1 MSKISF
7 HKNRKKYELVQTG
20 LSTFWKKPMRFY
32 KLYRTVSKKPRFN
45 RIFFQKFLDNLSNIN
60 YDYLNRKFLFPKKA
74 KVLRMKN
81 TNTSYFKLT
90 KSENE
95 IMDLM
100 WKENR
105 PLSRSEIIEL
115 TPDRTWKPASIHILL
130 NSMLEKKAIEVA
142 GFVQST
148 KNYART
154 FIPSVTADAYAIMQV
169 KSSPVFSQDSIPSLV
184 SSLLE
189 EVTSMEILQ
198 QLEEMVQNKKKKL

>member
-1 MSKISF
+1 MIRESVNLFSQE
-7 HKNRKKYELVQTG
+7 REGELT
-20 LSTFWKKPMRFY
+20 
-32 KLYRTVSKKPRFN
+32 
-45 RIFFQKFLDNLSNIN
+45 
-60 YDYLNRKFLFPKKA
+60 
-74 KVLRMKN
+74 MKN
-81 TNTSYFKLT
+81 AKTPYFKLT

-154 FIPSVTADAYAIMQV
+154 FVPSVTADAYAIMQV
-169 KSSPVFSQDSIPSLV
+169 KSSPIYSQESIPSLV
-184 SSLLE
+184 TSLLDD
-189 EVTSMEILQ
+189 VTDMEILDKVGELLETRKA
-198 QLEEMVQNKKKKL
+198 QLK

>member
-1 MSKISF
+1 
-7 HKNRKKYELVQTG
+7 
-20 LSTFWKKPMRFY
+20 
-32 KLYRTVSKKPRFN
+32 
-45 RIFFQKFLDNLSNIN
+45 
-60 YDYLNRKFLFPKKA
+60 
-74 KVLRMKN
+74 MKN
-81 TNTSYFKLT
+81 VKTPYFKLT

-100 WKENR
+100 WKEDR

-115 TPDRTWKPASIHILL
+115 TPERTWKPASIHILL

-154 FIPSVTADAYAIMQV
+154 FVPSVTADAYAIMQV
-169 KSSPVFSQDSIPSLV
+169 KSSPVFSQESIPSLV

-189 EVTSMEILQ
+189 EVTEMEIID
-198 QLEEMVQNKKKKL
+198 QLEDLVENRKAQLK

>member
-1 MSKISF
+1 MISESVNLF
-7 HKNRKKYELVQTG
+7 SQEREGELT
-20 LSTFWKKPMRFY
+20 
-32 KLYRTVSKKPRFN
+32 
-45 RIFFQKFLDNLSNIN
+45 
-60 YDYLNRKFLFPKKA
+60 
-74 KVLRMKN
+74 MKN
-81 TNTSYFKLT
+81 AKTSYFKLT

-154 FIPSVTADAYAIMQV
+154 FVPSVTADAYAIMQV
-169 KSSPVFSQDSIPSLV
+169 KSSPIYSQESIPSLV
-184 SSLLE
+184 SSLLDDA
-189 EVTSMEILQ
+189 TDMEILDKVEELLEARKA
-198 QLEEMVQNKKKKL
+198 QLK

>member
-1 MSKISF
+1 
-7 HKNRKKYELVQTG
+7 
-20 LSTFWKKPMRFY
+20 
-32 KLYRTVSKKPRFN
+32 
-45 RIFFQKFLDNLSNIN
+45 
-60 YDYLNRKFLFPKKA
+60 
-74 KVLRMKN
+74 MKN
-81 TNTSYFKLT
+81 VKTPYFKLT

-100 WKENR
+100 WKEGR

-154 FIPSVTADAYAIMQV
+154 FVPSVSADAYAIMQV

-189 EVTSMEILQ
+189 DVTDTGIID
-198 QLEEMVQNKKKKL
+198 QLEGLIDNRRAQLQ

>member
-1 MSKISF
+1 
-7 HKNRKKYELVQTG
+7 
-20 LSTFWKKPMRFY
+20 
-32 KLYRTVSKKPRFN
+32 
-45 RIFFQKFLDNLSNIN
+45 
-60 YDYLNRKFLFPKKA
+60 
-74 KVLRMKN
+74 MKN
-81 TNTSYFKLT
+81 VKTSYFKLT

-154 FIPSVTADAYAIMQV
+154 FVPSVTADAYAIMQV
-169 KSSPVFSQDSIPSLV
+169 KSSPVFSQDSVPSLV

-189 EVTSMEILQ
+189 EVTDVDIID
-198 QLEEMVQNKKKKL
+198 QLEELVESRRTQLA

>member
-1 MSKISF
+1 
-7 HKNRKKYELVQTG
+7 
-20 LSTFWKKPMRFY
+20 
-32 KLYRTVSKKPRFN
+32 
-45 RIFFQKFLDNLSNIN
+45 
-60 YDYLNRKFLFPKKA
+60 
-74 KVLRMKN
+74 MKN
-81 TNTSYFKLT
+81 VKTPYFKLT

-154 FIPSVTADAYAIMQV
+154 FVPSVTADAYAIMQV
-169 KSSPVFSQDSIPSLV
+169 KNSPIYDQESIPNLV
-184 SSLLE
+184 SSLLDD
-189 EVTSMEILQ
+189 VTDTEILAQ
-198 QLEEMVQNKKKKL
+198 IEDLLEARKAQLK

>member
-1 MSKISF
+1 
-7 HKNRKKYELVQTG
+7 
-20 LSTFWKKPMRFY
+20 
-32 KLYRTVSKKPRFN
+32 
-45 RIFFQKFLDNLSNIN
+45 
-60 YDYLNRKFLFPKKA
+60 
-74 KVLRMKN
+74 MKN
-81 TNTSYFKLT
+81 TKTPYFKLT

-154 FIPSVTADAYAIMQV
+154 FVPSVSSDAYAIMQI
-169 KSSPVFSQDSIPSLV
+169 KSSPVFSQDSIPRLV
-184 SSLLE
+184 SSLLDD
-189 EVTSMEILQ
+189 VDDKGILDN
-198 QLEEMVQNKKKKL
+198 LEEMVAARKAKLK

>member
-1 MSKISF
+1 
-7 HKNRKKYELVQTG
+7 
-20 LSTFWKKPMRFY
+20 
-32 KLYRTVSKKPRFN
+32 
-45 RIFFQKFLDNLSNIN
+45 
-60 YDYLNRKFLFPKKA
+60 
-74 KVLRMKN
+74 MKN
-81 TNTSYFKLT
+81 AKIPYFKLT

-115 TPDRTWKPASIHILL
+115 TPGRTWKPASIHILL

-154 FIPSVTADAYAIMQV
+154 FVPSVSSDAYAIMQI

-184 SSLLE
+184 SSLLDD
-189 EVTSMEILQ
+189 VDDKGILD
-198 QLEEMVQNKKKKL
+198 QLEEMVAAKKAKLK